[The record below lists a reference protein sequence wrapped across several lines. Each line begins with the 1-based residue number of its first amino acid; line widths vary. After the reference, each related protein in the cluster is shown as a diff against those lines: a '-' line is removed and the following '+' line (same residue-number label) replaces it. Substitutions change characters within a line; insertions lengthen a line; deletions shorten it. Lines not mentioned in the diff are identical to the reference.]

1 MRRQIQKVVLPILLI
16 AGAIAVFF
24 ALWSTRSA
32 VVPTSKAEQPWLV
45 SFKEV
50 QIANVQ
56 PELRLYGEI
65 VAGREVDLR
74 ALVPG
79 EVVMV
84 ADSFV
89 DGGSVVK
96 GDMIIEIDDFEYQA
110 NFDELLAKINEA
122 RARLQEIKSRKTAF
136 DLTLKRDRE
145 MVSLLRRDVKRMQA
159 LSGKGTIS
167 DKRLDTARM
176 ELTKQQKIA
185 EMRQSDIVAE
195 TTHIKQQEAVIKRLS
210 VGLRRAQRDLQ
221 RVRLTAPFDGIL
233 ADVQV
238 QVGKR
243 LGANDSVAKLID
255 PSRLEARFTLTDR
268 QYGRIMSQD
277 SVAGRPAK
285 ITWQVGAQSFN
296 FNGHLDRVGSRID
309 SASGGVQVFA
319 RLDGIDLE
327 NSLRPGAFVIISV
340 PDRTY
345 RTVAR
350 MPESALYNG
359 NTVYVI
365 KDERLVARK
374 VELVARIDND
384 ILLRGGIKMG
394 DRIVTTKFSEI
405 GPGQKVEVR

>member
-1 MRRQIQKVVLPILLI
+1 MQII
-16 AGAIAVFF
+16 
-24 ALWSTRSA
+24 
-32 VVPTSKAEQPWLV
+32 
-45 SFKEV
+45 
-50 QIANVQ
+50 NVQ
-56 PELRLYGEI
+56 PDLRLYGEI

-84 ADSFV
+84 ANSFV
-89 DGGSVVK
+89 DGGSVTQ
-96 GDMIIEIDDFEYQA
+96 GDMIIEIDHFEYQA
-110 NFDELLAKINEA
+110 KFDELSAKIKEA
-122 RARLQEIKSRKTAF
+122 YARLQEIKSRKAAF
-136 DLTLKRDRE
+136 GLTLKRDQE
-145 MVSLLRRDVKRMQA
+145 IVNLLRRNVKRMQA
-159 LSGKGTIS
+159 LSGKGTVS

-176 ELTKQQKIA
+176 ELTKQQKTA
-185 EMRQSDIVAE
+185 EIRQSDIVAE
-195 TTHIKQQEAVIKRLS
+195 ITHIKQQEAVIKRLN
-210 VGLRRAQRDLQ
+210 VGLRRAKRDLQ
-221 RVRLTAPFDGIL
+221 RVKLTAPFDGIL

-268 QYGRIMSQD
+268 QYGRIMSEG
-277 SVAGRPAK
+277 SLAGRPAK
-285 ITWQVGAQSFN
+285 ITWQVGGQSYN
-296 FNGHLDRVGSRID
+296 FNGRLDRVGARID

-319 RLDGIDLE
+319 RLDGIDLKTPV
-327 NSLRPGAFVIISV
+327 RPGAFVIIIV

-345 RTVAR
+345 LTVAR

-365 KDERLVARK
+365 QDKRLVKRK

-384 ILLRGGIKMG
+384 ILLRGEINMG
-394 DRIVTTKFSEI
+394 DRVVTTKFSEI